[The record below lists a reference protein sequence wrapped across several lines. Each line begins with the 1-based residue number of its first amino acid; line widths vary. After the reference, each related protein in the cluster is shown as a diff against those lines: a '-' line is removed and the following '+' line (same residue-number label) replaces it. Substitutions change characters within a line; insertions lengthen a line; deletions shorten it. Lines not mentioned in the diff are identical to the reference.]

1 MVTFEW
7 DGSKASTNEKK
18 HGVGFVEAS
27 TVFDDPIAMSLPDV
41 GHSDVETRWITI
53 GRSASGRVILVIHTM
68 DSAAPDEEVIRII
81 SARQTTPR
89 ETRQYNDG

>member
-7 DGSKASTNEKK
+7 DGSKATTNEKK

-27 TVFDDPIAMSLPDV
+27 TVFDDPVAMSAPDPD
-41 GHSDVETRWITI
+41 HSDSEQRWATV
-53 GRSASGRVILVIHTM
+53 GRSTAGRLILVIHTM
-68 DSAAPDEEVIRII
+68 DVIGQDDEVIRII
-81 SARQTTPR
+81 SARLPAPR

>member
-7 DGSKASTNEKK
+7 DGSKATTNERK

-27 TVFDDPIAMSLPDV
+27 TVFDDPIAMSAPDIE
-41 GHSDVETRWITI
+41 HSEDERRWVTI

-68 DSAAPDEEVIRII
+68 DSAESDEEVIRIV
-81 SARQTTPR
+81 SARRTTPR